1 VAIESKYPLENDPP
15 IVRGDPLA
23 IQFNFT
29 KQGEEVDISAW
40 TWRAY
45 VRRSADAAFIME
57 FSQSVQV
64 PAYGTL
70 PSQLVLSLTSA
81 QTAQL
86 RAGMVFDVEQ
96 LTPNHLTWFICTGLR
111 IVKDVS
117 HEPGPATPPV
127 VTPPAPAI
135 SALSP
140 DTMALS
146 DPATQV
152 TVTGSD
158 LVATSVVEI
167 DAVAQTTTFDTN
179 TTDLSVTYTP
189 TVAGTVMF
197 TVRSE
202 DDQVSNALPFIVIDA

>member
-1 VAIESKYPLENDPP
+1 VAIESKYPLDVDPP

-57 FSQSVQV
+57 FSQATQV

-70 PSQLVLSLTSA
+70 PSQLVLSLTSD

-86 RAGMVFDVEQ
+86 RSGMVFDLEQ

-111 IVKDVS
+111 VVKDVS
-117 HEPGPATPPV
+117 HEPGPPTPPV
-127 VTPPAPAI
+127 VPPPAPVI

-146 DPATQV
+146 DPATPV
-152 TVTGSD
+152 TVTGTD
-158 LVATSVVEI
+158 LSATSIVEI
-167 DAVAQTTTFDTN
+167 DGVPQTTTFDTN
-179 TTDLSVTYTP
+179 TSDLDVTYGP

-197 TVRSE
+197 TVRNE